1 MLRLRAPLVSHL
13 VAAGVPL
20 LTACAPALDFD
31 ALTSGNGSKGD
42 AAGDSSSPAD
52 AGSDSP
58 GDASSSTDACE
69 ETAADPC
76 TRVKPADDGL
86 YCGKS
91 TDNSFGCGAPNT
103 LYTCVDGGVSSAMVC
118 SLACIVDMTGF
129 PDTCDECNTKHDG
142 TWCGSEFVNY
152 SSLLANVVFDCQ
164 SGVDVGQPV
173 PCAGAQSKCQP
184 NDGGATC
191 VP

>member
-13 VAAGVPL
+13 LAAAVLL

-42 AAGDSSSPAD
+42 AAGDA
-52 AGSDSP
+52 
-58 GDASSSTDACE
+58 SSTDACDE
-69 ETAADPC
+69 ISANPC

-91 TDNSFGCGAPNT
+91 TDNGFGCGAPNK
-103 LYTCVDGGVSSAMVC
+103 LYTCVDGGVSSTMVC
-118 SLACIVDMTGF
+118 SLDCIVDMTGF
-129 PDTCDECNTKHDG
+129 PDACDECNTKHDG
-142 TWCGSEFVNY
+142 AWCGSEFVNY
-152 SSLLANVVFDCQ
+152 SSLLANVVFNCQ